1 MSSEPTTL
9 RNVADVWLATA
20 LASSVLPGHTP
31 HDDIQVL
38 NHALRLRQPRIR
50 AVLDSRLLNPARAY
64 LAGFVFANPT
74 GAGFVTAL
82 TIVVE

>member
-38 NHALRLRQPRIR
+38 RLRQPRIR
-50 AVLDSRLLNPARAY
+50 ALLDSRLLNPARAY

-74 GAGFVTAL
+74 RAGFVTAL
-82 TIVVE
+82 TIVV